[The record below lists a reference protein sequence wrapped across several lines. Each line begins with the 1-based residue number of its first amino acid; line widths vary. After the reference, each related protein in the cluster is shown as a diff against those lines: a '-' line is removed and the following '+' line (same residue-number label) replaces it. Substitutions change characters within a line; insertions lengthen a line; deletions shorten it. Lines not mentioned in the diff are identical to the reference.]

1 MKLPLVETLGWARRG
16 FWAVMDQALFAG
28 SNFLVS
34 VLLAR
39 WLEPASYGSFS
50 VAYAVFLLL
59 GTLHTGLW
67 TEPMLVYGSGRFKG
81 AFHAYQR
88 LLITYQWRFGA
99 LASVI
104 LLLAAVAFGALGQQ
118 EMARSFLGLS
128 LAAPVILY
136 LWLVRRGAYVLLEP
150 RLAAYGGAFF
160 LVSYLTL
167 SLLLR
172 QGGILNEFTAFLCMA
187 LAAFVAS
194 VVIRLQLG
202 SGQNG
207 TVDGQRVWRMH
218 WDYGRWA
225 LLAGA
230 LSWIPGHI
238 YYLVLPAFHGLEA
251 AAQLKALMNLLMPI
265 LHFNSALAQLLVPG
279 MVRARASGSLMRF
292 AQASL
297 VAFEGFALVY
307 WLFLLGL
314 GQHVM
319 EWLYGDKYIH
329 ASAWLLWLGLLP
341 MLNSGALVGS
351 SMLRALEQPR
361 AVAMVYA
368 VMAGF
373 SATVGVALVWMRG
386 FEGAVAALLLVN
398 GMASLTFW
406 LVKGRG

>member
-1 MKLPLVETLGWARRG
+1 
-16 FWAVMDQALFAG
+16 
-28 SNFLVS
+28 
-34 VLLAR
+34 
-39 WLEPASYGSFS
+39 
-50 VAYAVFLLL
+50 
-59 GTLHTGLW
+59 
-67 TEPMLVYGSGRFKG
+67 
-81 AFHAYQR
+81 
-88 LLITYQWRFGA
+88 
-99 LASVI
+99 
-104 LLLAAVAFGALGQQ
+104 
-118 EMARSFLGLS
+118 
-128 LAAPVILY
+128 
-136 LWLVRRGAYVLLEP
+136 
-150 RLAAYGGAFF
+150 
-160 LVSYLTL
+160 
-167 SLLLR
+167 
-172 QGGILNEFTAFLCMA
+172 MA

-194 VVIRLQLG
+194 VVIRLRLG

-279 MVRARASGSLMRF
+279 MVRARASGRLMRF